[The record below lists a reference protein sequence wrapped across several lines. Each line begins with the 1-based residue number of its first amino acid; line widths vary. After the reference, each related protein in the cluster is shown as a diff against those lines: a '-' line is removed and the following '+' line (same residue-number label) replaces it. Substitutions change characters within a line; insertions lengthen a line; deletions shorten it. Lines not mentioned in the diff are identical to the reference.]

1 MQIVYLAVNNLVSH
15 EHCYMYVK
23 ASSLETL
30 FSIFK
35 FKVEFKDNLLSFVP
49 FQLIKMDYDEVIN
62 SLKKFLVETSTTADV
77 WKFFKFIKSIK
88 NGEYFS
94 ICIELFTEEAELKN
108 YIEKYFKDIFETLED
123 MLFDKYHNELGI
135 PKENTISK
143 YYYLKST
150 LKYINKNNF
159 IFNLNIK
166 NRKCKYCDNIDDKY
180 FHNYSHII
188 PESVGGHLI
197 DKLECDKCN
206 SWFNENIEQDFI
218 EFLNIDRTIFGISG
232 KNGIPKIENSSVKI
246 ENSPK
251 FAKNTLVFQIKD
263 PKITPY
269 NLTSEN
275 FSFNKKINFNY
286 LYKTLCKIA
295 LGVLDYKDM
304 NIYTDTIEWIKDLKS
319 TKKVPHIIIYRY
331 GGTVNDIDKPYIN
344 IFIRKNDDY
353 NLPHIFVELNCKF
366 VSFHYILPF
375 SKNDKNDFL
384 EEGLVE
390 KIYKDIFMF
399 KHTEYTVYDCSNNEK
414 VDVKFNINFN
424 LT

>member
-1 MQIVYLAVNNLVSH
+1 MYKINSYIYSVKVKFFFTTNLNYEIGILDFFNIFDFKYTKINSQIEYQPFQEIKMN
-15 EHCYMYVK
+15 K
-23 ASSLETL
+23 
-30 FSIFK
+30 SIFDRFSAFVDKYSFNKKKQLRKLKENEK
-35 FKVEFKDNLLSFVP
+35 FILFLEVYTDSNNSYELKDIIEISQENLLEIYNIDKEIMHKYKNVT
-49 FQLIKMDYDEVIN
+49 
-62 SLKKFLVETSTTADV
+62 LKYYNLKTT
-77 WKFFKFIKSIK
+77 IHL
-88 NGEYFS
+88 EYNNKYTYNLN
-94 ICIELFTEEAELKN
+94 IEPRVCKYCGNTDK
-108 YIEKYFKDIFETLED
+108 KYFKN
-123 MLFDKYHNELGI
+123 H
-135 PKENTISK
+135 
-143 YYYLKST
+143 
-150 LKYINKNNF
+150 
-159 IFNLNIK
+159 
-166 NRKCKYCDNIDDKY
+166 
-180 FHNYSHII
+180 SHII
-188 PESVGGHLI
+188 PESVCGHLI

-206 SWFNENIEQDFI
+206 SWFNGNIEQDFI

-246 ENSPK
+246 EHYVKDN
-251 FAKNTLVFQIKD
+251 KNTLVFKIKD
-263 PKITPY
+263 SKITPY

-331 GGTVNDIDKPYIN
+331 GGTVSDIEKPYIN
-344 IFIRKNDDY
+344 IFIRKNYDY

-399 KHTEYTVYDCSNNEK
+399 KHTEYTVYDCKKKKK